1 MSNTVVV
8 IILLNTYLRISN
20 GYNASFLFGYGLFYD
35 TWAPLTEAAINIV
48 IAIVCGSIWGLSG
61 VLLGNVISFLLIVCI
76 WKPFFLYWKGFKKRS
91 TSYWFNILKY
101 LAILAVSWYSF
112 ILIDKNFI
120 TLSPNQNYKSLIFY
134 AVIITFIFGV
144 IFSLMMFAV
153 GKGFRSFTCR
163 FFKIEK
169 WIKI

>member
-1 MSNTVVV
+1 M
-8 IILLNTYLRISN
+8 
-20 GYNASFLFGYGLFYD
+20 
-35 TWAPLTEAAINIV
+35 
-48 IAIVCGSIWGLSG
+48 
-61 VLLGNVISFLLIVCI
+61 
-76 WKPFFLYWKGFKKRS
+76 
-91 TSYWFNILKY
+91 
-101 LAILAVSWYSF
+101 AILAVSWYSF